1 MMNDKISNASLTFAC
16 TQDWDVM
23 TIETDGRF
31 CSTCQK
37 KVYDLSDKNVA
48 YFISI
53 MQENNNKICGRFTT
67 DQLISPPPALN
78 SIWKRWAIAAMVLIG
93 INVSAQKANAQEK
106 LMGKVALK
114 SVEPD
119 CEKYPVMGEIAIIP
133 SPEIVSLHSYLAQTV
148 KLPSSVN
155 GNLAVSFSINKL
167 GEFVKLTM
175 GEQQPH
181 QVRLEVLK
189 ALKKAPKWT
198 KKPYDIK
205 HPFSLWLTIKKG
217 NVLPFYN

>member
-1 MMNDKISNASLTFAC
+1 MNDKISNASLTFTC
-16 TQDWDVM
+16 TQDWDAM
-23 TIETDGRF
+23 TIETDGRL

-37 KVYDLSDKNVA
+37 KVYDLSDKNVE

-53 MQENNNKICGRFTT
+53 MQENNNKVCGRFTT
-67 DQLISPPPALN
+67 DQLLSSSPAAK
-78 SIWKRWAIAAMVLIG
+78 SIWKRLAVAAMVFIG
-93 INVSAQKANAQEK
+93 FNVSTQKANAQEK
-106 LMGKVALK
+106 LMGKVAPK

-119 CEKYPVMGEIAIIP
+119 FEKYPVMGEIAIIP

-155 GNLAVSFSINKL
+155 GNLAVSFSVNRL
-167 GEFVKLTM
+167 GEFFKLTT
-175 GEQQPH
+175 GEQQSQ

-198 KKPYDIK
+198 KKRYDVK
-205 HPFSLWLTIKKG
+205 HSFSLWLTIKKG
-217 NVLPFYN
+217 KVLHFYN